1 MRKSKAMEQLLVQL
15 ATQVQAL
22 RTQVAVLS
30 FDVHTLKS
38 QKKIEQMGHQDVPR
52 NYTE

>member
-1 MRKSKAMEQLLVQL
+1 MRKSKAMEQRLVQL

-38 QKKIEQMGHQDVPR
+38 QKKIEQMGHQHVPSHHK
-52 NYTE
+52 E